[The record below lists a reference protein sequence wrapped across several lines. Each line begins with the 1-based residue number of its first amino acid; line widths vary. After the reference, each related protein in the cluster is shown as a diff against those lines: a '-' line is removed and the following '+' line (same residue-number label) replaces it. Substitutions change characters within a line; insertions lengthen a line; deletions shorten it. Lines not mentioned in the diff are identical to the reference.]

1 MDKPHLTPFSRR
13 ALLGGVAA
21 VGVLAL
27 PGCVTYVRW
36 SIIDAVRRL
45 LERASRM
52 AFARLVA
59 PGGFWDS
66 QVARIDLPGTL
77 GARGDALSRIL
88 TSALFRDRLQHQ
100 LNIIAEDGARRA
112 APIVADTV
120 RIIGIGNAMEIV
132 RGGPTAATAFLRAE
146 MANSLIDAMI
156 PALGESLRLV
166 NDPLMGEALSA
177 LAGVDVPRMVHELSA
192 KVDDVIWAE
201 IGRAEALIRND
212 PRPTNDEALI
222 GTFGR
227 P

>member
-1 MDKPHLTPFSRR
+1 MDRAKIAPISRR
-13 ALLGGVAA
+13 ALLGGAAA
-21 VGVLAL
+21 VGFLAL
-27 PGCVTYVRW
+27 PGCATYVRY

-45 LERASRM
+45 LERSSRM
-52 AFARLVA
+52 AFARLIA

-66 QVARIDLPGTL
+66 QVARIDLPGAF
-77 GARGDALSRIL
+77 GSRGDALSRIL

-120 RIIGIGNAMEIV
+120 RTIGIQNARAIID
-132 RGGPTAATAFLRAE
+132 GGPSAATAFLRAE
-146 MANSLIDAMI
+146 MANSLIDAMV
-156 PALGESLRLV
+156 PALGESLRV
-166 NDPLMGEALSA
+166 VSDPLMGEALSA
-177 LAGVDVPRMVHELSA
+177 LAGVDVPRMVRELSG
-192 KVDDVIWAE
+192 KIDDVIWAE
-201 IGRAEALIRND
+201 MGRAEAMIRND